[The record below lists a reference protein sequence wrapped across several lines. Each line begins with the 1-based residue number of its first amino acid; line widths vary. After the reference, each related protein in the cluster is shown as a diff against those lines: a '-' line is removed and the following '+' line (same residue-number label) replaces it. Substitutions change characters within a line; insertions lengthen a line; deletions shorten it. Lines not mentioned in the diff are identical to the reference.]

1 MYEFYALIGVVVVF
15 AILFA
20 VGLRANSNALV
31 KYAEQIR
38 NVSSPFCKFVGFRR
52 YSRGFKAL
60 CIPKEGGSFSRIDV
74 TLSLTWRENPMFYL
88 LSPIL
93 KDKDHIFVWGTLTR
107 RYPINVQVCKREYFK
122 QLKLD
127 KSFEKIDLSRF
138 DMVVV
143 TDDVDRAKNFIG
155 KIEGSLSASKN
166 CISLLSIK
174 EDEAWVKVVGDIV
187 DEQSI
192 KCIFDLLMQ
201 SGYVIE
207 DSSKSL

>member
-1 MYEFYALIGVVVVF
+1 
-15 AILFA
+15 
-20 VGLRANSNALV
+20 
-31 KYAEQIR
+31 
-38 NVSSPFCKFVGFRR
+38 
-52 YSRGFKAL
+52 
-60 CIPKEGGSFSRIDV
+60 
-74 TLSLTWRENPMFYL
+74 
-88 LSPIL
+88 
-93 KDKDHIFVWGTLTR
+93 
-107 RYPINVQVCKREYFK
+107 VCKREYFK

-127 KSFEKIDLSRF
+127 KSFEKIDLSGF

-207 DSSKSL
+207 DSSKPL